1 MVNVGSNNNSDE
13 CSIQPCSSRDFS
25 NFLEERNYADLK
37 CIKGKSIREKF
48 HELLPPNYST
58 TSLKSELDSRIDR
71 FRESCLQLVGK
82 DSVNIKELGTCAMF
96 ILLGDMGEQ
105 LMELSNRGVS
115 LVDIP
120 RHCSVK
126 NLKPKI
132 LNKIGGSGAVNV
144 DTAWTDVC
152 KCLGGILTF
161 HPFKMSNQDEF
172 NQLFRHCRVVYQNEE
187 YITKSVTNTHK
198 HKKII
203 MKNTT
208 YKKSSVV
215 HNVEKS
221 DVEATKTN
229 NFRDAEITDPL
240 RRLLLTPLIEQD
252 RKRNPNQPETSSSTL
267 TPTTSSLQATNLINL
282 TERLSCKAKQ
292 LDITKEQFIQMIFD
306 ILTSS
311 KSNDQVQ
318 EELFELIGLDCVD
331 VIFDLV
337 NQRAEWTNV
346 YFKIEGSSEQNNAN
360 QSEQIINDNHTNN
373 SNSSLIERLLTDP
386 LIASNIRQARIEEN
400 ALKTMERLRKALNN
414 RSSGSQSNDDDL
426 PHVYDA
432 SAKLRKTTTI
442 TDTSKLLLP
451 ENVKYKQLQL
461 CDQVDFPLSTKP
473 PEDLLGVKRV
483 KISSLD
489 DIGQKVFHG
498 IKELNLIQSVVYPL
512 AYHTSEN
519 LLISAPTGAGKTNVA
534 LLTIVQLLRTY
545 LKGDNVLDLK
555 AFKIVYLAPMK
566 ALAAEMADTFSK
578 RLSPLGVCVREC
590 TGDIQLSKQEILE
603 TQMLVSTPEKWDVIS
618 RKGTGDANLVKLVK
632 LLIID
637 EVHLLHEERGAVIEA
652 LVARTLRQVESSQ
665 TMIRLVGL
673 SATLPNYI
681 DVARFLC
688 VNLQRGLFYFDS
700 RFRPVPLAM
709 SFIGIR
715 GSNRKVQDLNMST
728 ICYEKVLEQ
737 VKQGEQ
743 VMVFVHARGDTFRT
757 ARALRTSAQQF
768 GHMNYFRNDDS
779 SAMKICLKKIQKS
792 SDSAI
797 KDLVPDGFACHHA
810 GMLRVDRSLVEKLF
824 ADGHIRVLVCTATLA
839 WGVNL
844 PAHAVIIKGTR
855 VYKAEKSDFVNLDIL
870 DVLQIF
876 GRAGRPQFDTHGQ
889 ATLITNHDTLAHYL
903 RFITNQGPIESNLLT
918 NLHDHLNAE
927 IALGTVSNI
936 DEAVTWLSYT
946 YLFIRLRQNP
956 LHYGLT
962 TAILERDPDLVE
974 FLGRFVRTCATDLDS
989 AEMIRYE
996 PATGQLAST
1005 DRGRT
1010 ASLFYIRYA
1019 TAAMVKDALEPT
1031 MMIPQIFTMLSE
1043 ASEFAS
1049 MKVREEEGVELI
1061 DIKNKVCHLP
1071 IQQAGTVDTD
1081 VVAKVNALLQGYI
1094 SRHIPSCHS
1103 LSSDMNFV
1111 QQNAGRLVRY
1121 LFEISLR
1128 QGWSHCTSVTL
1139 TLAKMF
1145 EQRLWDGQSPLW
1157 QFVENGKQ
1165 RLIQRVEE
1173 LQFSVD
1179 RIREIDVNELAY
1191 LFHYQGREGA
1201 REIQR
1206 LAFYLPK
1213 IQLSVESQPIT
1224 RTILRVK
1231 LTIQPDFI
1239 WSNQIHGMQQP
1250 YWIWIEDP
1258 DQGVIFHSEYWT
1270 LTKRMYN
1277 SKTAQILNFTI
1288 PLYEPYPTQYFVR
1301 VLSDCWLGADSTCP
1315 VSLKRLILP
1324 SSDPPHTDLL
1334 RLQPLPVTALNN
1346 ANYELLYKFS
1356 HFNPIQTQ
1364 LFHTLYHQNV
1374 NVLLGAPTGSG
1385 KTVAAELAI
1394 FRVFN
1399 EYPKQKCVYIAPL
1412 KALVRERIDD
1422 WNIRIGQKLGKRVVE
1437 LTGDITPDIQQL
1449 IRSDLIVTTPEK
1461 WDGISR
1467 SWQHRSYVRQVAL
1480 IIIDE
1485 IHLLGEERGPVLEVL
1500 VSRANYIANQLG
1512 QSIRI
1517 VGLSTALA
1525 NAPDLAAWLHV
1536 PFTMTSIAEIASIT
1550 ETGYGLTGRGLFN
1563 FRPSVRPVPLEVH
1576 IQGYPG
1582 RHYCPRMATMN
1593 RPIFQA
1599 IHSHSPNKPVLIFVS
1614 SRRQTRL
1621 TALDLVSYVAASD
1634 NPKCWLHMKPEE
1646 MESLCE
1652 NIQET
1657 NLRLTLTFGI
1667 GLHHAGLQ
1675 SQDRSLVEELFAN
1688 QKIQILIATSTLAW
1702 GVNFPAHL
1710 VIVKGTEYYDGKT
1723 KTYVDYPITDVLQ
1736 MMGRAGRPQ
1745 FDNQGKAVIMV
1756 ENSKKTFYKRFLYEP
1771 FPVESYLLQVL
1782 PDHLNAE
1789 IVAGTITTMQ
1799 EALDY
1804 LTWTFF
1810 FRRLYSNPCYYGLE
1824 SCETQSVNSFLSGLI
1839 TNACDQLQDSSCLQY
1854 NRTEHNQYVLMPTT
1868 LGRLASYYYLSH
1880 LTMKLFTTTLQS
1892 TSSIHDLLRILSSA
1906 HEYFLLPVRHNE
1918 DEMNKLLADE
1928 LPLPPIGP
1936 MDSPHTKTHL
1946 LFQAHFSR
1954 IQELPIIDY
1963 RTDTQSVLDQAIRIL
1978 QAMLDVS
1985 AECGWLR
1992 TCLNCII
1999 LMQMITQGLWVEEY
2013 ASSILQLPKITSEH
2027 LDYFRYAD
2035 CKNIS
2040 SLPELIQ
2047 IISDSPNLL
2056 DSMLQGHVES
2066 RVINLVKQTIRRL
2079 PIIEIRSCLVGPDPS
2094 VSLSSSI
2101 KPSQSIRVFTI
2112 NNTGHSSNCL
2122 DVYAETEYLLRIQLI
2137 RSSID
2142 HINGNKPVMTG
2153 PLIKSKSYEGWFL
2166 LLGNC
2171 EVNKNHGGELIT
2183 LKRVPPQS
2191 MTLLKKDKMNSMKIS
2206 RKHFINLMVK
2216 FPPPITASS
2225 SSSSLIH
2232 NTYASTDH
2240 YLEATNRQRYQLTL
2254 YLMSDTYLGLDQ
2266 QIELY
2271 FDVICKPS
2279 SNHINETIDNVD
2291 DVDVDDD
2298 DVDDCIVNSNVHK
2311 DYC

>member
-1 MVNVGSNNNSDE
+1 MVNLGSNNNTLQDLNES
-13 CSIQPCSSRDFS
+13 STQSCSSRNFP
-25 NFLEERNYADLK
+25 NFLGERNYADLK
-37 CIKGKSIREKF
+37 CIKGKSLREKF
-48 HELLPPNYST
+48 HELLPPNHSAN
-58 TSLKSELDSRIDR
+58 LKSELDKRIDR
-71 FRESCLQLVGK
+71 FRESCLHLVGK

-105 LMELSNRGVS
+105 LMELLNRGVS
-115 LVDIP
+115 VMDVP

-126 NLKPKI
+126 ILKPKI
-132 LNKIGGSGAVNV
+132 LSKIGGSGADDV
-144 DTAWTDVC
+144 DIAWIEVC
-152 KCLGGILTF
+152 KCLGGILAF
-161 HPFKMSNQDEF
+161 HPFKTTNQDEF
-172 NQLFRHCRVVYQNEE
+172 SQLFRCCRVVYQSDEF
-187 YITKSVTNTHK
+187 ITKSTNTHK

-203 MKNTT
+203 MRNVTC
-208 YKKSSVV
+208 KKSSVV
-215 HNVEKS
+215 HNVKEKNV
-221 DVEATKTN
+221 DIKETN
-229 NFRDAEITDPL
+229 GFYDTEITDPL

-252 RKRNPNQPETSSSTL
+252 QKRNSNQPGTSSSL
-267 TPTTSSLQATNLINL
+267 FSSSTSTSLQATNLINL
-282 TERLSCKAKQ
+282 TQKLSCKAKQ

-306 ILTSS
+306 ILASS
-311 KSNDQVQ
+311 KSNDEVQ

-331 VIFDLV
+331 VIFDLISR
-337 NQRAEWTNV
+337 RAEWTNV
-346 YFKIEGSSEQNNAN
+346 YFTTEGSSEQNDAK
-360 QSEQIINDNHTNN
+360 QSEQIKNGDVNN
-373 SNSSLIERLLTDP
+373 SNVSLIEKLFADP
-386 LIASNIRQARIEEN
+386 LTASNTRQARIEEN

-414 RSSGSQSNDDDL
+414 RSSGSQSNDNDL

-432 SAKLRKTTTI
+432 SAKLRKNSI
-442 TDTSKLLLP
+442 MTDTSKLLLP
-451 ENVKYKQLQL
+451 ENVKYQQLAL
-461 CDQVDFPLSTKP
+461 CDQVEFPLSAKP
-473 PEDLLGVKRV
+473 PEDILNVKRV

-489 DIGQKVFHG
+489 EIGQMVFHG
-498 IKELNLIQSVVYPL
+498 MKELNLIQSVVYPL

-545 LKGDNVLDLK
+545 MKEDNVLDLK

-578 RLSPLGVCVREC
+578 RLSPLGVHVREC
-590 TGDIQLSKQEILE
+590 TGDMHLSKQELLE

-743 VMVFVHARGDTFRT
+743 VMVFVHSRGDTFRT
-757 ARALRTSAQQF
+757 ARALRTSAQQLN
-768 GHMNYFRNDDS
+768 HMMYFRNNDS
-779 SAMKICLKKIQKS
+779 STIKICLKKIQKS
-792 SDSAI
+792 SDSTI

-810 GMLRVDRSLVEKLF
+810 GMLRVDRTLVEKLF

-889 ATLITNHDTLAHYL
+889 ATLITNQESLAHYL

-927 IALGTVSNI
+927 ISLGTVSNI

-956 LHYGLT
+956 LNYGLT
-962 TAILERDPDLVE
+962 TAVLERDPDLVE
-974 FLGRFVRTCATDLDS
+974 FLGRVVRTCATDLDC
-989 AEMIRYE
+989 AEMVRYE

-1010 ASLFYIRYA
+1010 ASLFYIRYE

-1031 MMIPQIFTMLSE
+1031 MMIPQIFAMLSE

-1049 MKVREEEGVELI
+1049 MKVREEEGTELI

-1081 VVAKVNALLQGYI
+1081 VIAKVNALLQGYI
-1094 SRHIPSCHS
+1094 SRHNPSCHS

-1128 QGWSHCTSVTL
+1128 QGWSQCATITL
-1139 TLAKMF
+1139 TLARMF
-1145 EQRLWDGQSPLW
+1145 EQRLWNDQSPLW

-1179 RIREIDVNELAY
+1179 RIRETDVNELAY
-1191 LFHYQGREGA
+1191 LFHYQGKDGA
-1201 REIQR
+1201 REIRR
-1206 LAFYLPK
+1206 LAFYVPK
-1213 IQLSVESQPIT
+1213 VQLAVESQPIT

-1231 LTIQPDFI
+1231 LTIEPDFT
-1239 WSNQIHGMQQP
+1239 WSNPIHGLQQS
-1250 YWIWIEDP
+1250 YWVWIEDP

-1270 LTKRMYN
+1270 LTKRMFN
-1277 SKTAQILNFTI
+1277 SKTPQLLNFTI

-1301 VLSDCWLGADSTCP
+1301 ILSDCWLGTDSTCP
-1315 VSLKRLILP
+1315 ISLKRLILP

-1334 RLQPLPVTALNN
+1334 KLQPLPVTALKN
-1346 ANYELLYKFS
+1346 ANYELLYNFPY
-1356 HFNPIQTQ
+1356 FNPIQTQ

-1422 WNIRIGQKLGKRVVE
+1422 WNIRIGQKLKKRVVE
-1437 LTGDITPDIQQL
+1437 LTGDITPDIKQL
-1449 IRSDLIVTTPEK
+1449 LRSDLIVTTPEK

-1512 QSIRI
+1512 QPIRI
-1517 VGLSTALA
+1517 IGLSTALA

-1536 PFTMTSIAEIASIT
+1536 PFTMTSIAEVASISGT
-1550 ETGYGLTGRGLFN
+1550 SYGLTGRGLFN

-1599 IHSHSPNKPVLIFVS
+1599 INSHSPNKPVLIFVS

-1634 NPKCWLHMKPEE
+1634 NSKCWLHMKPEE
-1646 MESLCE
+1646 MESICE

-1675 SQDRSLVEELFAN
+1675 NKDRSLVEELFTN
-1688 QKIQILIATSTLAW
+1688 RKIQILIATSTLAW

-1745 FDNQGKAVIMV
+1745 FDDRGKAVIMV
-1756 ENSKKTFYKRFLYEP
+1756 QNSKKTFYKRFLYEP
-1771 FPVESYLLQVL
+1771 FPVESYLLHVL

-1824 SCETQSVNSFLSGLI
+1824 SCDTKSVNNFLSGLI
-1839 TNACDQLQDSSCLQY
+1839 TNACDQLRDSSCLQY
-1854 NRTEHNQYVLMPTT
+1854 DQTDHNQYVLIPTT

-1880 LTMKLFTTTLQS
+1880 LTMKLFTTTIQS

-1918 DEMNKLLADE
+1918 DEMNKLLANE

-1936 MDSPHTKTHL
+1936 MDSPHTKAHL

-1954 IQELPIIDY
+1954 IKELPIIDY
-1963 RTDTQSVLDQAIRIL
+1963 RTDTQSILDQAIRIL

-1992 TCLNCII
+1992 TSLNCII

-2027 LDYFRYAD
+2027 LDYFRCD
-2035 CKNIS
+2035 HNPNIS
-2040 SLPELIQ
+2040 SLPELI
-2047 IISDSPNLL
+2047 DYVAGSPNLL

-2066 RVINLVKQTIRRL
+2066 DVINSVKKAVRQL
-2079 PIIEIRSCLVGPDPS
+2079 PIVEIRSCLVGPDPS
-2094 VSLSSSI
+2094 VSLSSSSPTQI
-2101 KPSQSIRVFTI
+2101 SQSVRVFKINTI
-2112 NNTGHSSNCL
+2112 GQSSNCL

-2142 HINGNKPVMTG
+2142 QTSGNKPVMTG
-2153 PLIKSKSYEGWFL
+2153 SLIKSKSYEGWFL

-2171 EVNKNHGGELIT
+2171 EVNKNYGGNLLT

-2191 MTLLKKDKMNSMKIS
+2191 MTILKKDKMNSLYNT
-2206 RKHFINLMVK
+2206 RKHFINILVK
-2216 FPPPITASS
+2216 FPLPLT
-2225 SSSSLIH
+2225 LLR
-2232 NTYASTDH
+2232 NTNSNNNGTTINDI
-2240 YLEATNRQRYQLTL
+2240 EVKQSYQLTL
-2254 YLMSDTYLGLDQ
+2254 FLMSDTYLGLDQ
-2266 QIELY
+2266 QIEL
-2271 FDVICKPS
+2271 FFNVMCKPPTQI
-2279 SNHINETIDNVD
+2279 NHDDKNDNDDIDELD
-2291 DVDVDDD
+2291 
-2298 DVDDCIVNSNVHK
+2298 I
-2311 DYC
+2311 